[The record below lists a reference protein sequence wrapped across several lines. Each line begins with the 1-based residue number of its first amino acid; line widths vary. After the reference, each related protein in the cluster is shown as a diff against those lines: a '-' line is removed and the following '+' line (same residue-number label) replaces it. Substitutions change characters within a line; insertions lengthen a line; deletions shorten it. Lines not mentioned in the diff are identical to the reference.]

1 MLGFNRTIEELKRNQ
16 LLIDIEINS
25 RFNRTIEE
33 LKLMSWI
40 KKPSSP
46 AGFNRTIEE
55 LKHDWHTL
63 VTFFDDA
70 F

>member
-33 LKLMSWI
+33 LK
-40 KKPSSP
+40 P
-46 AGFNRTIEE
+46 T
-55 LKHDWHTL
+55 
-63 VTFFDDA
+63 
-70 F
+70 